1 MNDLRVFLLRLF
13 IFLVPFVFL
22 ALPPFTPFGVGT
34 GLGNGPGLGDVTPF
48 GTGTGRGAGVIVC
61 GISIYILPKK

>member
-22 ALPPFTPFGVGT
+22 ALPPFTPFGT
-34 GLGNGPGLGDVTPF
+34 GPGVGLGDVTPF
-48 GTGTGRGAGVIVC
+48 GTGIGRGAGVIVC
-61 GISIYILPKK
+61 GISIYIV

>member
-13 IFLVPFVFL
+13 IFLVPFVFF
-22 ALPPFTPFGVGT
+22 ALPPFTPFGT

-61 GISIYILPKK
+61 GISIYIA